1 MFRGTLTH
9 ALRRAALPGLAAAL
23 MLSGLGG
30 CESDAR
36 DPSRPLS
43 ADEGEAL
50 LKDIR
55 SDRGRMESLTPAE
68 RQYLYKSLR
77 KK

>member
-1 MFRGTLTH
+1 MH
-9 ALRRAALPGLAAAL
+9 AIRRTALVGLAAL
-23 MLSGLGG
+23 SILSGVGG

-36 DPSRPLS
+36 DPRRPLS
-43 ADEGEAL
+43 ADEGESL

-68 RQYLYKSLR
+68 RQYLYKSL
-77 KK
+77 KKK